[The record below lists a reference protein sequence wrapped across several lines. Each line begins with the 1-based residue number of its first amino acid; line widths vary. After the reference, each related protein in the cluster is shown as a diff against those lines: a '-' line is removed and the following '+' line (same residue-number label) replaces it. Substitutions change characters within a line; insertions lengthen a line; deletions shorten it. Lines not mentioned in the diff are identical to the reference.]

1 MNDSGPVDTTHR
13 HQELTPE
20 QREHAFRM
28 QITMFSASTALVG
41 VCVTTISLIVAIKNL
56 SDYSTLCDALLAVD
70 SLLFLFAAFC
80 SFISFRLQ
88 FRWRW
93 RALLLVAEIALL
105 CGLSFMVV
113 VCALLA
119 WALT

>member
-1 MNDSGPVDTTHR
+1 MISVQSPATH
-13 HQELTPE
+13 HAYELTPE
-20 QREHAFRM
+20 RREHAFWM

-41 VCVTTISLIVAIKNL
+41 VCLTTISLIVVIKNL
-56 SDYSTLCDALLAVD
+56 SGFTTLCDALLAVD

-93 RALLLVAEIALL
+93 RVFLLTAEIALL

-113 VCALLA
+113 VCAILA
-119 WALT
+119 WALM

>member
-1 MNDSGPVDTTHR
+1 MKLPNDLREFIALLNSHDVR
-13 HQELTPE
+13 YSYQPE
-20 QREHAFRM
+20 A
-28 QITMFSASTALVG
+28 SARIRL
-41 VCVTTISLIVAIKNL
+41 AIENL
-56 SDYSTLCDALLAVD
+56 SEYSTLCDALLAFD
-70 SLLFLFAAFC
+70 SLLFLFAAFS

-93 RALLLVAEIALL
+93 RALLLAAEIALL

-113 VCALLA
+113 VCGLLA

>member
-1 MNDSGPVDTTHR
+1 MSLPPTTQVHHPR
-13 HQELTPE
+13 ELTPE

-41 VCVTTISLIVAIKNL
+41 VCLTTIGLIVVIKNL
-56 SDYSTLCDALLAVD
+56 SDFSTLCDALLAVD

-93 RALLLVAEIALL
+93 RAFLLVAEIALL

-113 VCALLA
+113 VCAILA

>member
-1 MNDSGPVDTTHR
+1 MSIAQTNQVHHLR
-13 HQELTPE
+13 ELSPE
-20 QREHAFRM
+20 QREHAFRL

-41 VCVTTISLIVAIKNL
+41 VCLTTIGLIVVIKIL
-56 SDYSTLCDALLAVD
+56 SDFSTLCDALLAVD
-70 SLLFLFAAFC
+70 SLLFLTAAFC

-93 RALLLVAEIALL
+93 KLFLLVAEIALL
-105 CGLSFMVV
+105 CGLGFMVI
-113 VCALLA
+113 VCGILA

>member
-1 MNDSGPVDTTHR
+1 MHDSGPVDTAHR
-13 HQELTPE
+13 HRELTPE
-20 QREHAFRM
+20 KREHAFRM

-41 VCVTTISLIVAIKNL
+41 VCLTTIGLIVVIKNL
-56 SDYSTLCDALLAVD
+56 SDFSTLCDALLAVD
-70 SLLFLFAAFC
+70 SLLFLFAALF

-93 RALLLVAEIALL
+93 RALLLAAEVALL

-113 VCALLA
+113 VCAILA
-119 WALT
+119 WALM

>member
-1 MNDSGPVDTTHR
+1 MSLAPTPPTYHPR
-13 HQELTPE
+13 ELTPE

-70 SLLFLFAAFC
+70 SLLFLFAALC
-80 SFISFRLQ
+80 SFISFRLR

-93 RALLLVAEIALL
+93 RAFLLAAEVALL

-113 VCALLA
+113 VCAILA
-119 WALT
+119 WTLM

>member
-1 MNDSGPVDTTHR
+1 MMSAQSSSTDHPH
-13 HQELTPE
+13 ELTPE
-20 QREHAFRM
+20 RREHAFWM

-41 VCVTTISLIVAIKNL
+41 VCLTTISLIVVIKNV
-56 SDYSTLCDALLAVD
+56 SDFSTFCDALLAVD

-93 RALLLVAEIALL
+93 RVFLLAAEIALL
-105 CGLSFMVV
+105 CGLSLMVV
-113 VCALLA
+113 VCAILA
-119 WALT
+119 WALM